1 MKRTH
6 VKDTDKDRQTGERQK
21 GILKLIMVL
30 EKIDE
35 KDTCDR
41 QTERGEKEKDR
52 LKIIMALEKKD
63 KKTYVTDSYKNRQ
76 TGERQKDRQS

>member
-1 MKRTH
+1 
-6 VKDTDKDRQTGERQK
+6 
-21 GILKLIMVL
+21 MVL

-76 TGERQKDRQS
+76 TGER